1 MLDMNFVR
9 ENPDAVKE
17 ALAKRH
23 SKIDL
28 DAFLELDKQ
37 RREVILSV
45 EKLKSQRNSASQE
58 IGRMKKAGK
67 NADAQMAAVRA
78 LGEEIAAGDAKLKDI
93 EAQLNAILYTIPN
106 MPAPDVPVGEDD
118 SDNPEVRR
126 WGEPRKFDFEPQ
138 AHWDIGEKL
147 GILDFDRAAKV
158 TGARFT
164 FYKGL
169 GSRLERA
176 VINFFLDIN
185 TKEHGYTEMFTPF
198 MANSNTLFGTG
209 QLPKFAEDMFKLEGL
224 DYYLIPTA
232 EVPVTNIYRDVI
244 LDEKQLP
251 IKNCAYTQCFRREA
265 GSYGKDV
272 RGLNR
277 LHEFSKVELVR
288 IDKPEHSKQ
297 SHQEMLDHVE
307 GLLQKLELPYR
318 ILRLCGGD
326 ISFTAAICYD
336 FEVYSEAQKR
346 WLEVSSVSNFDTYQA
361 NRLKCRYRD
370 ADKKIQLC
378 HTLNGSAL
386 ALPRIVA
393 ALLENNQTE
402 EGIRIPKALVP
413 YTGFDMIK

>member
-58 IGRMKKAGK
+58 IGRMKKAGE

-209 QLPKFAEDMFKLEGL
+209 QLPKFAEDMFKLDGL

-232 EVPVTNIYRDVI
+232 EVTLTNYHAGEILNVLLHFLLYSVPSSSPHRHSPSFNQHCFLPQSFLFQIYHPVTKASG
-244 LDEKQLP
+244 LDPCLLHRYKT
-251 IKNCAYTQCFRREA
+251 IK
-265 GSYGKDV
+265 SKD
-272 RGLNR
+272 
-277 LHEFSKVELVR
+277 S
-288 IDKPEHSKQ
+288 
-297 SHQEMLDHVE
+297 
-307 GLLQKLELPYR
+307 
-318 ILRLCGGD
+318 C
-326 ISFTAAICYD
+326 
-336 FEVYSEAQKR
+336 
-346 WLEVSSVSNFDTYQA
+346 
-361 NRLKCRYRD
+361 
-370 ADKKIQLC
+370 KIFFF
-378 HTLNGSAL
+378 G
-386 ALPRIVA
+386 
-393 ALLENNQTE
+393 
-402 EGIRIPKALVP
+402 
-413 YTGFDMIK
+413 

>member
-58 IGRMKKAGK
+58 IGRMKKAGE

-232 EVPVTNIYRDVI
+232 EVTLTNYHAGEI
-244 LDEKQLP
+244 LNGEDLP
-251 IKNCAYTQCFRREA
+251 KYYTAYSACFRSEA
-265 GSYGKDV
+265 GSAGRDT
-272 RGLNR
+272 RGLIRQHQFN
-277 LHEFSKVELVR
+277 KVEMVK
-288 IDKPEHSKQ
+288 IVKPETSWDEPAIWASAAPLLTSLKYGCLLPTCTAKFLPAPTASTSRLAAQ
-297 SHQEMLDHVE
+297 ISVSAAMPSPNRNTYIRLTAPALLLDV
-307 GLLQKLELPYR
+307 PYAQFWKTTS
-318 ILRLCGGD
+318 RL
-326 ISFTAAICYD
+326 TAA
-336 FEVYSEAQKR
+336 
-346 WLEVSSVSNFDTYQA
+346 W
-361 NRLKCRYRD
+361 
-370 ADKKIQLC
+370 
-378 HTLNGSAL
+378 
-386 ALPRIVA
+386 
-393 ALLENNQTE
+393 
-402 EGIRIPKALVP
+402 
-413 YTGFDMIK
+413 